1 MKLYNTEELEMK
13 LYKAKMINFY
23 LTVALVISIMF
34 NVAPS
39 QAASLYAPDGTYLG
53 ELSAN
58 QFDPNST
65 SNPYGK
71 YGSEYSPTSINNP
84 YGKYGSEYIHKAQI
98 THILQQQQFSLLR
111 STNSKTL

>member
-1 MKLYNTEELEMK
+1 MKLYNTEELEIK
-13 LYKAKMINFY
+13 LYRAKTINFY

-34 NVAPS
+34 NIAPS

-71 YGSEYSPTSINNP
+71 YGSEYSSTSINNP
-84 YGKYGSEYIHKAQI
+84 YSKYGSE
-98 THILQQQQFSLLR
+98 FSSQSPNNPY
-111 STNSKTL
+111 STATTVQPPSLYEQ